1 MLELPAAGAP
11 ALPAVPW
18 ALEVP
23 DVLGVG
29 MMESDIAPS
38 NAAGAESAASIVGR
52 TLRFS
57 RADSF

>member
-11 ALPAVPW
+11 ELPAEPW
-18 ALEVP
+18 TLDVL

>member
-1 MLELPAAGAP
+1 MLELLAAGAP

-18 ALEVP
+18 AL

-38 NAAGAESAASIVGR
+38 KAAGAESAASIVGR